1 MAANTGEVYVTA
13 GGWPAHVVWVSQIT
27 HLCYAV
33 HKPDTREE
41 SAPIAHNKYDGKAM
55 PLLTVNE
62 PPRYDKQ
69 LPSDLILPLV

>member
-1 MAANTGEVYVTA
+1 MSAKAGETYITV
-13 GGWPAHVVWVSQIT
+13 GGWPAHVVWVSELT

-33 HKPDTREE
+33 HKPSTKEE
-41 SAPIAHNKYDGKAM
+41 SVPIAHNKYDGKSA

-69 LPSDLILPLV
+69 VPADLILPLE